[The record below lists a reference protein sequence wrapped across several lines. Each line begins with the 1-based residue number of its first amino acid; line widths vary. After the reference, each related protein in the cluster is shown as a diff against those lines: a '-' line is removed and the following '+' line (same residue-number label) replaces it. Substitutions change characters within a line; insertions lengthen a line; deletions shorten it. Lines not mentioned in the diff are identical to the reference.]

1 MKRILEFLSTMADT
15 PQNTKEE
22 KRQHAFLIYIGIL
35 MSFGGLLWGT
45 IVMSSGLFYQSFIP
59 FAYVIITFGNYVLI
73 YYTKDFNTGQAVQL
87 GISLLLPFMLQLAL
101 GGFVASGAMVLW
113 SVITIFAAFT
123 YKQNN
128 TIIRW
133 LFVFIGLI
141 ILSALLDATASSK
154 MEQIPQEISILFFA
168 INIIVVST
176 VIFTLFY
183 YFVGSEKRF
192 RISLEENLIYVQN
205 AQESLVESEKMASLG
220 RLVAGVAHEINT
232 PVGVSITAASH
243 LEKSTKDFL
252 KLYREKKVKENDF
265 NSFVEVA
272 TNSSR
277 MILQN
282 LERAGE
288 LITSFKS
295 LSVDQSLGDLR
306 EINVKEYINSI
317 ILSLGTKLQ
326 KSSYTIEVKCPD
338 DLVID
343 IVAGSLAQI
352 VTNLVENAYIHA
364 FKEREKG
371 HILLEIK
378 EEDDTI
384 VLLYADNGR
393 GLTEEEK
400 ENFFEPFYTTKRDE
414 GGSGL
419 GTHIMY
425 NLVTQSLNGQIAFV
439 NKLEDG
445 LALKITI
452 PMMGKKDV

>member
-1 MKRILEFLSTMADT
+1 MERILEFLSTIADT

-59 FAYVIITFGNYVLI
+59 FAYVLVTFGNYVLI

-141 ILSALLDATASSK
+141 ILSAVFDATAASQ
-154 MEQIPQEISILFFA
+154 METVPQEISILFFS

-176 VIFTLFY
+176 IIFTLFY

-192 RISLEENLIYVQN
+192 RTSLEENLIYVQN

-252 KLYREKKVKENDF
+252 KLYHEKKVKESDF
-265 NSFVEVA
+265 DSFIEVA
-272 TNSSR
+272 KNSST

-306 EINVKEYINSI
+306 EINVKEYIDSI
-317 ILSLGTKLQ
+317 ILSLGTKSQ
-326 KSSYTIEVKCPD
+326 KSSYLIEVKCPD
-338 DLVID
+338 DFVID

-364 FKEREKG
+364 FKDRDKG
-371 HILLEIK
+371 HILFEIK
-378 EEDDTI
+378 EQEGNM

-393 GLTEEEK
+393 GLSEEEK

-425 NLVTQSLNGQIAFV
+425 NLVTQSLGGQIAFV
-439 NKLEDG
+439 TKLEDG

-452 PMMGKKDV
+452 PIMGNKDV

>member
-154 MEQIPQEISILFFA
+154 MEPIPQEISILFFA